1 MPASEVNDRI
11 QAIWFVVSRIPKGK
25 VSSYGQIARM
35 AGLPGLSRYV
45 GYALRQLPE
54 ETEIPWFRVL
64 NSQGRISF
72 PPGSPS
78 FLRQQSQLILDGV
91 EVRQGRVNLKLF
103 GWNP

>member
-1 MPASEVNDRI
+1 
-11 QAIWFVVSRIPKGK
+11 
-25 VSSYGQIARM
+25 M

-54 ETEIPWFRVL
+54 DTDIPWFRVL

-72 PPGSPS
+72 PPGSAS

-91 EVRQGRVNLKLF
+91 TVTNGKVNRKTF
-103 GWNP
+103 GWQP